1 MKNPF
6 NQIATFEN
14 YVEIIGIPKEQLQS
28 EEVQNR
34 INKWLIQATEQF
46 DSMISGNGKLGRL
59 YRWFNALENNEE
71 DNYKKYKLIKAICSW
86 VETFVIKGKFWVDG
100 LPVINSNVDIQI
112 NSSSNDSNVEMKRK
126 DIIQDL
132 VSIGLYQT
140 TNFGDSNTYQDNQ
153 QNANKLIEELVVL
166 SKNELN
172 NDYLKVHPQ
181 KPLQGNLDFANND
194 LVNGGNI
201 IGSTQQARNKIQ
213 YYNILDSTIDL
224 SKNNIIGSIPIDP
237 TQIEG
242 INKELEKIKQEQII
256 QNIDIQANRT
266 ALTQIEEIDEAQN
279 IAIETNLNNINTIK
293 TDLGD
298 LGNQVVDVQNKTNA
312 NTTKIQQNTTN
323 ITTNTT
329 NIQNNTNNIQ
339 TNTTNITALDGRLVS
354 VSSLLNDT
362 INGLKTLKPFQYVGE
377 YQAGTTYRI
386 NQAVS
391 LNNNLYLSKED
402 NNTTTPPGNKWLLLN
417 EDFATI
423 DLTQYYTKL
432 EVNAIRDNLQN
443 SINTN
448 ATNITTIRNNYL
460 DKTSTSKQDIKG
472 SEVHFKGNVLVNS
485 TSSPTLTPGHDLIVN
500 GSTMTDE
507 LVVNNNTV
515 LNTTSINTATING
528 RLTMGN
534 TSTAQLDGTTN
545 IRIGNINHANIVEG
559 TIQTVG
565 TQPNSLVDKQYVDN
579 AVNNN
584 TPSVSNAVLTT
595 GDQTISGTKTFNSP
609 LVFPNRRI
617 STTTNDNITV
627 AHINAQ
633 AQKYIKFDFEQTTGG
648 FQNYGWLQMNA
659 KYLTNAWS
667 EIFSIGFKNQDN
679 TANQGVWMNCS
690 HNKFSFGNQTKVS
703 NVEIPTNDFDAA
715 NKRYVDDKV
724 ANPGEIYS
732 GTLQVVT
739 SNNSSLVNK
748 EYVDSK
754 IGYSI
759 LVSSAATFSNLQTFS
774 IQLPGNIDSLR
785 NKPWIIKFDRMG
797 RNGSQY
803 EGTFN
808 HSFMLPEINQA
819 TFVDEKTYYHSGN
832 KRFEE
837 GARAGIRILR
847 TTNSNIQLMFQ
858 LWDSGNRITN
868 FTIYTPK

>member
-6 NQIATFEN
+6 NQIATFQD
-14 YVEIIGIPKEQLQS
+14 YIDIIGIPKEQLQS

-34 INKWLIQATEQF
+34 INKWLVQATEQF

-59 YRWFNALENNEE
+59 YRWFNELKDNEE

-140 TNFGDSNTYQDNQ
+140 TNFGDNNTYQDNQ

-224 SKNNIIGSIPIDP
+224 SKNNIIGSLPIDP

-242 INKELEKIKQEQII
+242 INKELEKIKEEQKI
-256 QNIDIQANRT
+256 QNIDIQANRDG
-266 ALTQIEEIDEAQN
+266 LTTREQID
-279 IAIETNLNNINTIK
+279 
-293 TDLGD
+293 D
-298 LGNQVVDVQNKTNA
+298 
-312 NTTKIQQNTTN
+312 QQNTAITN
-323 ITTNTT
+323 LQTQVNSNRTQIDKNELNISVHTGQIQTNTQNIQANT
-329 NIQNNTNNIQ
+329 RNINDNATAIQNNRNNIQ

-354 VSSLLNDT
+354 VSSLLQDT
-362 INGLKTLKPFQYVGE
+362 INGLKTLKPFEYVGE

-432 EVNAIRDNLQN
+432 EVNAIRDALQN

-448 ATNITTIRNNYL
+448 TTNITTIRNNYL
-460 DKTSTSKQDIKG
+460 DKTSTAIQDVKG
-472 SEVHFKGNVLVNS
+472 SQVHFKGSVLVNS
-485 TSSPTLTPGHDLIVN
+485 TSNPTLTPGHELIVN
-500 GSTMTDE
+500 GSTVTDNLE
-507 LVVNNNTV
+507 VSREAIFNNANFISA
-515 LNTTSINTATING
+515 SIAS
-528 RLTMGN
+528 RF
-534 TSTAQLDGTTN
+534 STARQSTVQLDGTTN
-545 IRIGNINHANIVEG
+545 IRIGNITLATINEG
-559 TIQTVG
+559 DLQTVG
-565 TQPNSLVDKQYVDN
+565 TQPSSLVNKQYVDN
-579 AVNNN
+579 AITNN

-609 LVFPNRRI
+609 LVFPNRRAI
-617 STTTNDNITV
+617 YTTSDNMTV
-627 AHINAQ
+627 AHINTQ
-633 AQKYIKFDFEQTTGG
+633 SQKFLKFDFEQTTGG

-659 KYLTNAWS
+659 KYLNNAWS
-667 EIFSIGFKNQDN
+667 EIFSIGFKNQDAA
-679 TANQGVWMNCS
+679 ANQGVWMNCS
-690 HNKFSFGNQTKVS
+690 HNKFSFGQPTKVS
-703 NVEIPTNDFDAA
+703 NVATPTSDKDAA
-715 NKRYVDDKV
+715 NK
-724 ANPGEIYS
+724 
-732 GTLQVVT
+732 Q
-739 SNNSSLVNK
+739 
-748 EYVDSK
+748 YVDSRTGATLPNWERVHSVSNFNP
-754 IGYSI
+754 IDGASI
-759 LVSSAATFSNLQTFS
+759 NYLFMNDYEYLIYMDTYNTALKGQVQIRYLPNLKGTNDETGDDDY
-774 IQLPGNIDSLR
+774 IT
-785 NKPWIIKFDRMG
+785 RM
-797 RNGSQY
+797 
-803 EGTFN
+803 F
-808 HSFMLPEINQA
+808 LA
-819 TFVDEKTYYHSGN
+819 HSGQN
-832 KRFEE
+832 GKSWNTDF
-837 GARAGIRILR
+837 
-847 TTNSNIQLMFQ
+847 
-858 LWDSGNRITN
+858 
-868 FTIYTPK
+868 FTIGIFRRSQIRFLPNERNYNALNGAKLNVRIYRRRQ